1 LAVEHTPQQ
10 TGGYSDDD
18 LKKIITMGMKPPGSV
33 SKTGVPLAIYQW
45 FHTWMASPE
54 EQMGLVVYLRSL
66 APESQGMLDFGG
78 LMPPMGAQTAG
89 AAGSAP

>member
-1 LAVEHTPQQ
+1 
-10 TGGYSDDD
+10 
-18 LKKIITMGMKPPGSV
+18 
-33 SKTGVPLAIYQW
+33 
-45 FHTWMASPE
+45 MASPE